1 MNTTKKMRVNEII
14 KEYYPVFETEKEINI
29 DNEAELTDLLLQLE
43 EGYEKMVDEYL
54 TKYEKQ
60 IKRFIELEAPQSTKA
75 KTDLQN
81 KYVLTNLRASLLN
94 YKKPSKELIYN
105 YLWAF
110 KRINTDTSNYQD

>member
-54 TKYEKQ
+54 KKYDKQ
-60 IKRFIELEAPQSTKA
+60 LKRFIHLEAPQSTKA
-75 KTDLQN
+75 KTDLQD
-81 KYVLTNLRASLLN
+81 KFVIDNLRKSLLAH
-94 YKKPSKELIYN
+94 KKPSKELIYN

-110 KRINTDTSNYQD
+110 KRNNTDTSHYYD